1 MILRSSSCQ
10 LEQPM
15 TSRPRTLD
23 GILVVPVEQA
33 VAAPFATRQLADL
46 DARVIKVER
55 SRVVISPAAWAA
67 ATARSWSAVE
77 S

>member
-1 MILRSSSCQ
+1 
-10 LEQPM
+10 M

-33 VAAPFATRQLADL
+33 VAAPFAIRQRADL

-55 SRVVISPAAWAA
+55 SRVVISPAAITRQS
-67 ATARSWSAVE
+67 TASPANSCV
-77 S
+77 